1 MARKPPEISVTD
13 ETANPSG
20 EPSSESLFVRKR
32 RPLGI
37 GQWLSIMNSS
47 EYQLI
52 NPGTSI
58 ISDKELAQ
66 HNTAENMWM
75 ALPQE
80 GKQVANNF
88 RYMFPTSQAHVY
100 EFSNDRVFDVTKFAE
115 YHPGGFDVLLQNSG
129 TDASEAYRLAH
140 SYVNV
145 NMIGKLRKGFLRRSQ
160 LGRSGLPNQLLPSMT
175 HARLQT
181 KEVCVFDVT
190 KFAEYHPGGFD
201 VLLQNSGTD
210 ASEAYRLAHS
220 YVNVNMIGK
229 LRKGLFNQCV
239 HYHILGIL
247 PSLLPL
253 PSSLRLS
260 TVESESTPDVAGN
273 VVVTKHVQLSLGMAF
288 TKQTDHNTSLPTPK
302 HVPSIGSVLTDGIVA
317 THCEPDLDD
326 DESFITCR
334 VVESHRLDKSRYRFL
349 RLSWSSETAWM
360 PVPLGHHV
368 VLRLRHENGHWLSRP
383 YTPICDTPF
392 FTSHPSHSATEL
404 CLLVKVYP
412 GGQLSPRIDRL
423 QCGDL
428 VQISLPAGQLPVNFL
443 THMEQ
448 SPYLIIPQPFAYSAV
463 FMLAAGSG
471 ITPMLRVIDAILSY
485 DILRHPMQKSQ
496 LSTVHLIWFE
506 RTEDDSV
513 LVQELNGLRARFP
526 SRFALLRVLSESNS
540 ESLHGMFTKGVISE
554 AICRQGLLNLNLSD
568 QDPYILDTRALWL
581 VCGPSGF
588 HEAVVKIAQQW
599 AVPEHC
605 IIQFKG

>member
-20 EPSSESLFVRKR
+20 ETSESLPIRKR

-37 GQWLSIMNSS
+37 GQWLSVMNSS

-80 GKQVANNF
+80 GKLC
-88 RYMFPTSQAHVY
+88 
-100 EFSNDRVFDVTKFAE
+100 VFDITKFAQ

-160 LGRSGLPNQLLPSMT
+160 FGRSALANQLLPSMT
-175 HARLQT
+175 HARPQT
-181 KEVCVFDVT
+181 KEGKKPNWRWTVQSEEVVELTIRFPHFQTVAHTMSWIDGLRSLAVWRAPSSTSSTLGARGLLIMRTLLEGAYHRIVF
-190 KFAEYHPGGFD
+190 
-201 VLLQNSGTD
+201 
-210 ASEAYRLAHS
+210 R
-220 YVNVNMIGK
+220 
-229 LRKGLFNQCV
+229 
-239 HYHILGIL
+239 IL

-273 VVVTKHVQLSLGMAF
+273 VEVTKHVQLSLEMAF
-288 TKQTDHNTSLPTPK
+288 TKQSDHNAPLPTPRN
-302 HVPSIGSVLTDGIVA
+302 VPSIGSVLTDGIVA
-317 THCEPDLDD
+317 THCEPDPDD

-334 VVESHRLDKSRYRFL
+334 VVESSRLDKSRYRFL

-368 VLRLRHENGHWLSRP
+368 ILRVRHENGHWLSRP
-383 YTPICDTPF
+383 YTPICDDPF
-392 FTSHPSHSATEL
+392 FTNHSSHCATDL

-412 GGQLSPRIDRL
+412 DGLLSPRIDRL

-428 VQISLPAGQLPVNFL
+428 VQISLPAGQLPANFL

-448 SPYLIIPQPFAYSAV
+448 SPYSVIPQPFVYSAV

-471 ITPMLRVIDAILSY
+471 ITPMLRIIEAMLLY
-485 DILRHPMQKSQ
+485 DILRHPLQKSQ

-506 RTEDDSV
+506 RTEDDFV
-513 LVQELNGLRARFP
+513 LVQELNELCARFP
-526 SRFALLRVLSESNS
+526 NRFALLRVLSEPNS
-540 ESLHGMFTKGVISE
+540 ESRDDMSTKGVISE

-568 QDPYILDTRALWL
+568 QDPSVLDTRALWL

-588 HEAVVKIAQQW
+588 HEAVVKIAQKW

>member
-1 MARKPPEISVTD
+1 
-13 ETANPSG
+13 
-20 EPSSESLFVRKR
+20 
-32 RPLGI
+32 
-37 GQWLSIMNSS
+37 MNSA

-66 HNTAENMWM
+66 HSTAENMWM
-75 ALPQE
+75 ALPQD
-80 GKQVANNF
+80 G
-88 RYMFPTSQAHVY
+88 RLC
-100 EFSNDRVFDVTKFAE
+100 VFDVTKFAQ

-160 LGRSGLPNQLLPSMT
+160 FGRSALPNQLLPSM
-175 HARLQT
+175 ARAHLQT
-181 KEVCVFDVT
+181 KESRKPNWRWTVQNGEAVELTIRFPQFQTVAHTMSWIDGLRSLVVWHAPSSQSSTSGARGLLIIRTLLEGAYHRIVF
-190 KFAEYHPGGFD
+190 
-201 VLLQNSGTD
+201 
-210 ASEAYRLAHS
+210 R
-220 YVNVNMIGK
+220 
-229 LRKGLFNQCV
+229 
-239 HYHILGIL
+239 IL

-260 TVESESTPDVAGN
+260 TVESESTPDVTGN
-273 VVVTKHVQLSLGMAF
+273 VVVTKHVQLSLEMTFA
-288 TKQTDHNTSLPTPK
+288 KQSDHHVPLLTSK

-317 THCEPDLDD
+317 MHCEPDLDD

-334 VVESHRLDKSRYRFL
+334 VMESHRLDKSRYRFI
-349 RLSWSSETAWM
+349 RLCWSSETAWM

-368 VLRLRHENGHWLSRP
+368 ILRVRHENGHWLSRP
-383 YTPICDTPF
+383 YTPIGDNPF
-392 FTSHPSHSATEL
+392 FISHSSYRATDL

-428 VQISLPAGQLPVNFL
+428 VQISLPVGQIPVNFL

-448 SPYLIIPQPFAYSAV
+448 SPYVVIPQPFAYSAV

-471 ITPMLRVIDAILSY
+471 ITPMLRVIDAVLLY
-485 DILRHPMQKSQ
+485 DILRHPLQKSQ

-506 RTEDDSV
+506 RTDDDFV
-513 LVQELNGLRARFP
+513 LVQELKELRARFP
-526 SRFALLRVLSESNS
+526 NR
-540 ESLHGMFTKGVISE
+540 
-554 AICRQGLLNLNLSD
+554 
-568 QDPYILDTRALWL
+568 
-581 VCGPSGF
+581 
-588 HEAVVKIAQQW
+588 
-599 AVPEHC
+599 
-605 IIQFKG
+605 